1 MSRRSIIYI
10 SSALLCSTANAEGVA
25 KINENL
31 YASLGDNAILL
42 LLVTQLGQIV
52 WHMGK
57 WIIDRWFRE
66 QNDKDAEVKKLKN
79 EFGEFREEVR
89 TDMAEIK
96 NEIKHMAK
104 APNEEAILH
113 RLADK
118 MKVLVYEVLHEKPR
132 GRQ

>member
-1 MSRRSIIYI
+1 MSRRYIIYI
-10 SSALLCSTANAEGVA
+10 SSAVLCSTADAEGVA
-25 KINENL
+25 KIGDNL
-31 YASLGDNAILL
+31 YASIGDNAILL
-42 LLVTQLGQIV
+42 LLVTQLGQII

-79 EFGEFREEVR
+79 EFGEFREEIR

-96 NEIKHMAK
+96 NEIKHMSK

-113 RLADK
+113 RLSDK
-118 MKVLVYEVLHEKPR
+118 VKLIVYEAIRDKR